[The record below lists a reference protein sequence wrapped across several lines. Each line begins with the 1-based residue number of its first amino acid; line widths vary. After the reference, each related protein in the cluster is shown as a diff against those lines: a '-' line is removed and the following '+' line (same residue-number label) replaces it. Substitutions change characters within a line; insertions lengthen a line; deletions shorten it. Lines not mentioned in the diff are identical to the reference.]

1 MQARSVHVLCRLQA
15 DLAGLPQHARCPRAW
30 CPTDVELLQH
40 VGLWCDCSALIF
52 WDGTVQ
58 VCVCDIIQIASR
70 SECVCGCVCEVTRS
84 CWAASSDTRTT
95 GQDQINHSR
104 SQLQYHCSIS
114 PARPSRRT
122 TCGPRRRCDPEAA
135 QRFIEHL
142 SLGVSE
148 VPSLSLALYLQNS
161 EPRVVPSSIVTL
173 AHQNHARHHEK
184 PRVVVVVCF

>member
-1 MQARSVHVLCRLQA
+1 MPTSLVSHRRRAAAARRPVVRLQRI
-15 DLAGLPQHARCPRAW
+15 DFLGW
-30 CPTDVELLQH
+30 N
-40 VGLWCDCSALIF
+40 SAS
-52 WDGTVQ
+52 
-58 VCVCDIIQIASR
+58 VCDMIQIASR

-142 SLGVSE
+142 SPGVSE